1 MKKRYIL
8 AAALVAAIAC
18 VASLGAA
25 VTAHA
30 DERLPK
36 FKAGFMMD
44 AATGTA
50 VFEHNADER
59 LPIASMV
66 KIMTLLLCFEEL
78 DNGGLTA
85 DGEITVSQN
94 AASMGGSQAFLDA
107 NCSYK
112 TEELL
117 KSIVVASANDSCVAM
132 AEHIWRFGGKLHRPD
147 EQTGGGTGNGEY
159 VFRQLHRT
167 ARAQPVL
174 FRAGRGDHDARTH
187 PPRQIFRIRGHLDVR
202 LCASVRPHH
211 PADQHQ

>member
-78 DNGGLTA
+78 DNGGTH
-85 DGEITVSQN
+85 
-94 AASMGGSQAFLDA
+94 GGRGNHRESERRVHGRARR
-107 NCSYK
+107 
-112 TEELL
+112 
-117 KSIVVASANDSCVAM
+117 
-132 AEHIWRFGGKLHRPD
+132 RFST
-147 EQTGGGTGNGEY
+147 Q
-159 VFRQLHRT
+159 T
-167 ARAQPVL
+167 AR
-174 FRAGRGDHDARTH
+174 
-187 PPRQIFRIRGHLDVR
+187 IRR
-202 LCASVRPHH
+202 KNC
-211 PADQHQ
+211 